1 MAARLFSRSWS
12 LAWRLRGDRD
22 RPRNR
27 RKPTFAW
34 RCRLRQGQDG
44 WEAGDLFCF
53 TVSIGSAF
61 SKSCSTPTVINSGA
75 CNRVIMIR
83 RARSAERAVE
93 AAKRRFERLCHLAD
107 WRLYADGVELED
119 QLGLSA
125 QHVSRNERGS
135 AAGAPPARRSKAPAG
150 KLRAG
155 IGGTS
160 SMSGD

>member
-1 MAARLFSRSWS
+1 MSYRVSFFKVLLNSNGHQF
-12 LAWRLRGDRD
+12 
-22 RPRNR
+22 
-27 RKPTFAW
+27 
-34 RCRLRQGQDG
+34 RCLQQ
-44 WEAGDLFCF
+44 
-53 TVSIGSAF
+53 S
-61 SKSCSTPTVINSGA
+61 
-75 CNRVIMIR
+75 IMIR